1 MKLSRGEY
9 CGFNLMT
16 KVQLLKE
23 FGLLLFE
30 KRTKNKQVSIYQ
42 LYDFYVEVI
51 YDINSNKIERAEPI
65 TSAGMIKFYDDMD
78 D

>member
-9 CGFNLMT
+9 CGFSLSSR
-16 KVQLLKE
+16 VQLLKE
-23 FGLLLFE
+23 SGVLLFN
-30 KRTKNKQVSIYQ
+30 KRIKNKQVSIYQ

-51 YDINSNKIERAEPI
+51 YDINSDKIERAEPI

>member
-9 CGFNLMT
+9 RGFSLMT
-16 KVQLLKE
+16 RVQLLKE
-23 FGLLLFE
+23 FGLLLFN
-30 KRTKNKQVSIYQ
+30 KRIKNKQISIYQ

-51 YDINSNKIERAEPI
+51 YDISSDKIERAEPI
-65 TSAGMIKFYDDMD
+65 TSAGMIKFYDGID